1 MRLIEMD
8 FLPHQPFRQRDKFAD
23 SPDTK
28 HDVRALDIRAH
39 YLVQKFVV
47 NVEGVRP
54 DNQEVQSFQVIQVE
68 ISPEFRLVGDD
79 VGREIERLNQ
89 QPFHLCRDGGVGG
102 GVVGNGDPGFLQE
115 GGDV

>member
-1 MRLIEMD
+1 MRLIEID
-8 FLPHQPFRQRDKFAD
+8 FLHQPFRQRDKFAD

-28 HDVRALDIRAH
+28 QDVRAFPVRAH

-68 ISPEFRLVGDD
+68 ISPEFRFVGDD

-89 QPFHLCRDGGVGG
+89 QPFHLCRDGGVGS
-102 GVVGNGDPGFLQE
+102 GVVGDGNPGFLQE
-115 GGDV
+115 GRYV

>member
-1 MRLIEMD
+1 MRLIEID
-8 FLPHQPFRQRDKFAD
+8 FLHQPFRQRDKLSD

-28 HDVRALDIRAH
+28 QDVRAFPVRAH

-47 NVEGVRP
+47 NAECIHPG
-54 DNQEVQSFQVIQVE
+54 NEKVQSFQVIHIE

-89 QPFHLCRDGGVGG
+89 QSFHLCRDGGVEG
-102 GVVGNGDPGFLQE
+102 GVVGDGNPGFLQE
-115 GGDV
+115 GRYV

>member
-1 MRLIEMD
+1 MRLIEID
-8 FLPHQPFRQRDKFAD
+8 FLHQPFRQRDKLSD

-28 HDVRALDIRAH
+28 HNVHSFAVRAH

-54 DNQEVQSFQVIQVE
+54 DNQEVQSFQVIHIE

-89 QPFHLCRDGGVGG
+89 QSFHFCRDGGVEG
-102 GVVGNGDPGFLQE
+102 GVVGDGNPGFLQE
-115 GGDV
+115 GRYV

>member
-1 MRLIEMD
+1 MRLIEID
-8 FLPHQPFRQRDKFAD
+8 FLHQPFRQRDKFAD

-28 HDVRALDIRAH
+28 HNVHSFAVRAH

-68 ISPEFRLVGDD
+68 ISPEFRFVGDG
-79 VGREIERLNQ
+79 VGRKFELLNQ
-89 QPFHLCRDGGVGG
+89 EPLYHDRDGGVGG
-102 GVVGNGDPGFLQE
+102 GVVGDGDPGFLQE
-115 GGDV
+115 GRYV